1 MKKRSV
7 SIEKTRVFP
16 WENGA
21 AEYPVGIQEILKL
34 LRFAPEDGR
43 IWLDDQRMVMMHLT
57 AMVTMRRQL
66 VDTLGFAA
74 ARALLTRIGYSSG
87 TADAAIALRMR
98 PHDDSLYAFMTG
110 PLLHGLEG
118 MTRARPLVLEIDVAR
133 GKFEAEFRWD
143 DCAEVDAHI
152 AAYGLAADPVCWM
165 QLGYASGYCSAFMGR
180 RILFRE
186 VECSGMGAPY
196 CRIIGKPTEEWVD
209 SDGDGQEFDPM
220 AGGPGAS
227 RPAVHLPDCAHSS
240 REKGGLIG
248 VSSGFVTVCTMLEK
262 VAKTNAA
269 VLFLGET
276 GVGKGMF
283 ARALHKLSA
292 RSAQNFVAVNCAAI
306 PETLVESELFGVQKG
321 AFTGAVVSRAGRFE
335 HADGG
340 TLFLDEVG
348 TLSLPAQAKFL
359 RVLQDKEIER
369 VGDMQPR
376 KVDVRVIAA
385 TNEDLAT
392 AVGNGAFREDL
403 YYRLNVFPIHIPPLR
418 ERRDDIPV
426 LMAHFLKHFAAL
438 HTRRIT
444 GFTERAVDALLRYD
458 YPGNIREL
466 ENMVERAVILADDDH
481 PLDISH
487 LFSHAPS
494 FMSRFLRMKAD
505 GHIGGP
511 IEEAPSRPIAQRI
524 LDEGVAFSDVETALV
539 ELAVSRSKGNLTE
552 ASRMLGISRAQ
563 VAYRMKQAEPND

>member
-16 WENGA
+16 WDGA
-21 AEYPVGIQEILKL
+21 GGDYPPGIQDILKL

-57 AMVTMRRQL
+57 ALVTMRRQL

-74 ARALLTRIGYSSG
+74 ARALLSRIGYSSG

-98 PHDDSLYAFMTG
+98 PQDDSLYAFMTG

-180 RILFRE
+180 RIYFRE
-186 VECSGMGAPY
+186 VECSGMGSPF
-196 CRIIGKPTEEWVD
+196 CRIVGRPIEEWDDATIERDDVD
-209 SDGDGQEFDPM
+209 H
-220 AGGPGAS
+220 PGHGRSLAM
-227 RPAVHLPDCAHSS
+227 HGPDCAHSS

-248 VSSGFVTVCTMLEK
+248 VSSGFLTVCTMLEK

-292 RSAQNFVAVNCAAI
+292 RATQNFVAVNCAAI

-321 AFTGAVVSRAGRFE
+321 AFTGAVASRAGRFE
-335 HADGG
+335 HANGG
-340 TLFLDEVG
+340 TLFLDEIG

-359 RVLQDKEIER
+359 RALQDKEIER

-385 TNEDLAT
+385 TNEDLAGLV
-392 AVGNGAFREDL
+392 ANGEFREDL
-403 YYRLNVFPIHIPPLR
+403 YFRLNVFPIHIPPLR

-426 LMAHFLKHFAAL
+426 LMAHFLKHFSAL
-438 HTRRIT
+438 HGRRIT
-444 GFTERAVDALLRYD
+444 GFTERAVDALLRYS

-481 PLDISH
+481 ALDISH

-494 FMSRFLRMKAD
+494 FMSQFLRMKAD

-511 IEEAPSRPIAQRI
+511 AEELPSRPIAQRI
-524 LDEGVAFSDVETALV
+524 LDEGVAFGDVETALV
-539 ELAVSRSKGNLTE
+539 ELAVARCNGNLTE
-552 ASRMLGISRAQ
+552 ASRLLGLTRAQ
-563 VAYRMKQAEPND
+563 VAYRLKQKEGMATD